1 MVNLF
6 VYGTLIFPEVVFA
19 LTGRKFKTE
28 NATLQDYYR
37 YSIFDGNIPR
47 AYPAITENLHGEVYG
62 KIIFDVDEESLQILD
77 FFEGKKYKRKAIQ
90 VTLDNKP
97 ISVFTYVWNEK
108 LKEKLKSD
116 WNPDEFK
123 QNHLRIY
130 VHHKIPDVLK
140 DYKLIN
146 F

>member
-1 MVNLF
+1 MHV
-6 VYGTLIFPEVVFA
+6 
-19 LTGRKFKTE
+19 
-28 NATLQDYYR
+28 
-37 YSIFDGNIPR
+37 
-47 AYPAITENLHGEVYG
+47 
-62 KIIFDVDEESLQILD
+62 LD

-90 VTLDNKP
+90 ITLYNKS
-97 ISVFTYVWNEK
+97 ISAFTYVWDEK

-123 QNHLRIY
+123 QKHLRMYIHY
-130 VHHKIPDVLK
+130 KIPEVLK